1 MMCWLSWCGRLNFIL
16 PSRNFPAR
24 RGWPGFLSIICR
36 LDQPSGKHGVSDI
49 YSVSYNAAGH
59 HTLLLGGMCCA
70 VSDKSF
76 APSTSTDS
84 YFFFSLSGRQA
95 ITAWSLRDM
104 LTGSAAASALCNRLH
119 IIYTGRYWFFSI
131 RSTHKWRWTLPKT
144 INSAA
149 ISYW

>member
-1 MMCWLSWCGRLNFIL
+1 VLAELVRSSKLHL
-16 PSRNFPAR
+16 ATTDFPAR

-84 YFFFSLSGRQA
+84 YFFFLFRDDRLL
-95 ITAWSLRDM
+95 LRDP
-104 LTGSAAASALCNRLH
+104 CV
-119 IIYTGRYWFFSI
+119 IC
-131 RSTHKWRWTLPKT
+131 
-144 INSAA
+144 
-149 ISYW
+149 